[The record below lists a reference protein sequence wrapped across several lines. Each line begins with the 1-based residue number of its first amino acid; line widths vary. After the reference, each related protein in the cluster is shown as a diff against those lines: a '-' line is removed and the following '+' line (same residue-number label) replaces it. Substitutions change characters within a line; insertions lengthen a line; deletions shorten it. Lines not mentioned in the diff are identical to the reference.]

1 MKFTARITVSVALL
15 ALLGTATGCKK
26 LESHDRITKGVQAFK
41 NAQYDLAV
49 SDFQEAIQLDP
60 TSAMAKL
67 YLATAY
73 SYQVVPNLDD
83 PTTPEGAANLKL
95 AQKALDGFNEVLADN
110 PNDPDALKQIAYI
123 DRSIQKYDKAKE
135 DEKKVI
141 AVAPNDPEAYYVI
154 GYVDWALAYKNAI
167 VILHADG
174 IEDDGKGNV
183 KMTKGACAKMQAANT
198 DLVTDGIQYLQKA
211 VELNPNY
218 DDALSELQLTY
229 RRKADLECGN
239 DAGRKADLAQADD
252 LVQKQMAARK
262 YNEEQKEKKAGGGV
276 QM

>member
-1 MKFTARITVSVALL
+1 MKLTPRIMVSVALL
-15 ALLGTATGCKK
+15 ALLGTATGCDK
-26 LESHDRITKGVQAFK
+26 LKSHDRITKGVQAFK

-49 SDFQEAIQLDP
+49 SEFQDAIRLDP

-73 SYQVVPNLDD
+73 AYQVVPNLDS
-83 PTTPEGAANLKL
+83 PENLAL
-95 AQKALDGFNEVLADN
+95 AQKALDGFNTVLAAN
-110 PNDPDALKQIAYI
+110 PNDVDALKQEASIY
-123 DRSIQKYDKAKE
+123 RSIQKFELAK
-135 DEKKVI
+135 DYEKKVI
-141 AVAPNDPEAYYVI
+141 ALAPDEAEAYYIV
-154 GYVDWALAYKNAI
+154 GYVDWYLAYHNNAQ
-167 VILHADG
+167 VILAADG
-174 IEDDGKGNV
+174 LVDDGKGNA
-183 KMTKGACAKMQAANT
+183 KMTKGACAKMQAANSG
-198 DLVTDGIQYLQKA
+198 LVTEGIQYLQKA
-211 VELNPNY
+211 VELNPHY

-239 DAGRKADLAQADD
+239 DAARKADLQEADD